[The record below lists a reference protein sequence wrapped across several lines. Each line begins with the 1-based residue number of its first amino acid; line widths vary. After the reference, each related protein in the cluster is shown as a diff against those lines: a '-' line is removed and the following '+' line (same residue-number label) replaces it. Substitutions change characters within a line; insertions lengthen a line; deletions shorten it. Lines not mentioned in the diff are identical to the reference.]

1 MGLHRT
7 IDHLVDFETVD
18 DSALERR
25 LDFQDFDLERLNHL
39 QRWWLQRMAYSAR
52 PLQEK
57 MTLFWH
63 GILTS
68 SFRKTGKG
76 PQTLAQN
83 QLFRREGMG
92 RYDELLKSISRDPAM
107 MIYLDSRSNKKA
119 APNENYSRELM
130 ELFSLGIGNFTEEDV
145 RESARAF
152 TGWQLRRKTEFFFN
166 RNQHDFGVKSF
177 LGQAGNFDG
186 DDIVDIIMAQPAAA
200 EYVCGRLWSFFAY
213 PDPEPEV
220 ISRLAGIFRRNNT
233 QIRPV
238 VRAIFESEEFYSN
251 RAVAALVKG
260 PAELAAGTVR
270 TLGIDTD
277 FKRLDQPVESMGQV
291 LFDPPNVAGWPGGS
305 AWLNSSS
312 LLQRIN
318 LANAAATARSGPLR
332 FDPAELVDGRD
343 LSGASEIVGFL
354 GDLLLGGR
362 LREPERRLLTSF
374 LESLNNPAFG
384 LAGEPLEEKLRSVV
398 YLLLASPDYQL
409 V

>member
-1 MGLHRT
+1 
-7 IDHLVDFETVD
+7 
-18 DSALERR
+18 
-25 LDFQDFDLERLNHL
+25 
-39 QRWWLQRMAYSAR
+39 MAYSAR

-76 PQTLAQN
+76 PQTLVQN

-92 RYDELLKSISRDPAM
+92 RYGALLKAISRDPAM

-130 ELFSLGIGNFTEEDV
+130 ELFSLGIGNFTEVDV

-152 TGWQLRRKTEFFFN
+152 TGWQLKRKTEFFFN
-166 RNQHDFGVKSF
+166 TNQHDFGVKSF

-200 EYVCGRLWSFFAY
+200 EDVCGKLWSFFAY

-220 ISRLAGIFRRNNT
+220 VSRLAGIFRRNNS

-277 FKRLDQPVESMGQV
+277 FKRLDQPIGSMGQV
-291 LFDPPNVAGWPGGS
+291 LFDPPNVAGWPGGVPLGS
-305 AWLNSSS
+305 TVRACCSESTWPTQLPRPAAGPCTSS
-312 LLQRIN
+312 RRDCW
-318 LANAAATARSGPLR
+318 TAG
-332 FDPAELVDGRD
+332 
-343 LSGASEIVGFL
+343 
-354 GDLLLGGR
+354 
-362 LREPERRLLTSF
+362 T
-374 LESLNNPAFG
+374 
-384 LAGEPLEEKLRSVV
+384 
-398 YLLLASPDYQL
+398 
-409 V
+409 